1 MGDGRRFTHRADE
14 NAGGI
19 WGFARRLKASV
30 QVLTN
35 VGFGCPD
42 GLVGFQGRN
51 HLVEIKVPGKDLTDS
66 QRDWVGRWRG
76 DRVAVVRT
84 GDDLVRLLLGVSQH
98 PVAFGAKDAF
108 RYEVWRVNVL
118 TGDRTLVRPIDE
130 GRAGG

>member
-1 MGDGRRFTHRADE
+1 MGDGRRFYHRADG
-14 NAGGI
+14 NAAGI

-42 GLVGFQGRN
+42 GLVGFRGRN
-51 HLVEIKVPGKDLTDS
+51 LLVEIKEPGKDLSDA
-66 QRDWVGRWRG
+66 QVDWTGRWRG
-76 DRVAVVRT
+76 APVAVVRT
-84 GDDLVRLLLGVSQH
+84 GDDLVRLLLDVPGH

-118 TGDRTLVRPIDE
+118 TGERSLVRPIDE
-130 GRAGG
+130 GRAGE